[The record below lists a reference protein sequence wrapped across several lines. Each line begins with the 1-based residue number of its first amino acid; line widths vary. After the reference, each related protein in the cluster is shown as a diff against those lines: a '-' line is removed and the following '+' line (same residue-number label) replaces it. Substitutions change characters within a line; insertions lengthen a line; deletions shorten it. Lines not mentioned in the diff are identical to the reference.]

1 MKFKNII
8 FPLFMALMTVH
19 CAASSQSRNFG
30 EVLGDEVVAFRL
42 KTKYMKDRDVPA
54 KDISIDVW
62 RGAVTLKGEL
72 VEQEQINRA
81 IEIAERQKG
90 VKEVKAFLV
99 LKEFGES
106 RKIKSERRSFFK
118 KIFSSGGS
126 RIGKKRDAL
135 KEKDLVDDSSNSIE
149 SGEETEM
156 VASETPVARRKLHEE
171 LETDNLDEEE
181 EF

>member
-1 MKFKNII
+1 MKLKNII
-8 FPLFMALMTVH
+8 FPLLMALMTLH
-19 CAASSQSRNFG
+19 CAASSQSRSFG
-30 EVLGDEVVAFRL
+30 EIVEDKVVAFRL

-54 KDISIDVW
+54 KDVSVNVW

-106 RKIKSERRSFFK
+106 RKIKSERPSFFK
-118 KIFSSGGS
+118 KMFSSSGS
-126 RIGKKRDAL
+126 KSGRKQDTL
-135 KEKDLVDDSSNSIE
+135 KEKDLTDGVSDGIE
-149 SGEETEM
+149 HDEEAEM
-156 VASETPVARRKLHEE
+156 VASESMTTRKRLQEE
-171 LETDNLDEEE
+171 PETDNLDEEE

>member
-8 FPLFMALMTVH
+8 FPLLMALMTLH

-30 EVLGDEVVAFRL
+30 EVVGDEVVAFRL

-54 KDISIDVW
+54 KDISINVW

-106 RKIKSERRSFFK
+106 RKIKSERQSLFK
-118 KIFSSGGS
+118 KIFNSSGS
-126 RIGKKRDAL
+126 KFGKKRDTL
-135 KEKDLVDDSSNSIE
+135 KEKNLVDDTSK
-149 SGEETEM
+149 M
-156 VASETPVARRKLHEE
+156 VASETPAARREAP
-171 LETDNLDEEE
+171 ETDNLDEEE